1 MSTSSLRLDI
11 AGRELSLAIRRS
23 GTASRM
29 SLRLAPGGE
38 GVVVVLPV
46 GVPLA
51 EAERFARH
59 QSDWI
64 AGRLAALPQ
73 CVALTPGAELPFM
86 GIPHVISHQPQA
98 RRGVWAEEGRINVS
112 GGKEHVA
119 RRVTSF
125 LRDEARL
132 VLAHRCRALAEMVG
146 RKVAKVSV
154 RDTRSRWGSCTSEGE
169 LSFSWRLIL
178 APAWILD
185 YVVAHEV
192 AHLAEMNHGP
202 EFWRLVESMVGNPK
216 PARAWL
222 KQHGPALHR
231 YGMSQ

>member
-1 MSTSSLRLDI
+1 MSTSLLLDI
-11 AGRELSLAIRRS
+11 AGRELSVAVRRS

-29 SLRLAPGGE
+29 SLRIAPGGG
-38 GVVVVLPV
+38 GVVVVMPV

-51 EAERFARH
+51 EAERFAHR
-59 QSDWI
+59 QKDWI
-64 AGRLAALPQ
+64 AGRLDAMPER
-73 CVALTPGAELPFM
+73 VALAPGIELPFM
-86 GIPHVISHQPQA
+86 GLPHVITHQPAA

-112 GGKEHVA
+112 GGSEHVA
-119 RRVTSF
+119 RRVETF

-132 VLAHRCRALAEMVG
+132 VLAHRSRNLADSIG
-146 RKVAKVSV
+146 RKIARVTV
-154 RDTRSRWGSCTSEGE
+154 RDTSSRWGSCTAAGQ

-202 EFWRLVESMVGNPK
+202 DFWRLVETLVGDPK
-216 PARAWL
+216 PARSWL
-222 KQHGPALHR
+222 KRHGPGLHR
-231 YGMSQ
+231 YG